1 MGRERMGKRGAR
13 GREEGRRKSGE
24 AAEPPAEAAAG
35 SLQGRTVRSSLWF
48 ASRMLYLGPGSI
60 SPAIQ
65 FRTLQFWEAHAAAA
79 V

>member
-1 MGRERMGKRGAR
+1 MGRERMGKRGAEE
-13 GREEGRRKSGE
+13 REEEIRRGGGANSEACCGE
-24 AAEPPAEAAAG
+24 LTG
-35 SLQGRTVRSSLWF
+35 SDSEILFVVCWQDVV
-48 ASRMLYLGPGSI
+48 PGSI